1 MPKPK
6 LKLGSLRMTPV
17 QKQVQGYVLVKGQ
30 RVPIKQYLKMQRVK
44 AANTSGK
51 NAVRP

>member
-6 LKLGSLRMTPV
+6 LKLGSLRMTPTHKSA
-17 QKQVQGYVLVKGQ
+17 QKFVLIKGQ
-30 RVPIKQYLKMQRVK
+30 RVPIKQYLKMQRLNVGK
-44 AANTSGK
+44 TSGK